1 MDIPNQSLF
10 FPQDFSF
17 TRKIDQH
24 VDQLIAMYR
33 ANLRKCIRGY
43 EINECVGKVEKN
55 RINKEPVLKAVR
67 GGS

>member
-1 MDIPNQSLF
+1 
-10 FPQDFSF
+10 
-17 TRKIDQH
+17 
-24 VDQLIAMYR
+24 MYR